1 MFYNLEMPAYS
12 ASILK
17 TVSSKKLVDFSR
29 QKCFMH
35 SRGKKQKKK
44 QRRRRTE
51 NVMKCVNLEYKKNRE
66 RKGLELKRK
75 RMAGEKKTREE
86 GEKKLQT
93 WRGFL
98 AVILSIRE
106 QERQAEKKKNEKE
119 QKK

>member
-1 MFYNLEMPAYS
+1 
-12 ASILK
+12 
-17 TVSSKKLVDFSR
+17 
-29 QKCFMH
+29 
-35 SRGKKQKKK
+35 
-44 QRRRRTE
+44 
-51 NVMKCVNLEYKKNRE
+51 MKCVNLEYKKNRE

-98 AVILSIRE
+98 AFISIRE